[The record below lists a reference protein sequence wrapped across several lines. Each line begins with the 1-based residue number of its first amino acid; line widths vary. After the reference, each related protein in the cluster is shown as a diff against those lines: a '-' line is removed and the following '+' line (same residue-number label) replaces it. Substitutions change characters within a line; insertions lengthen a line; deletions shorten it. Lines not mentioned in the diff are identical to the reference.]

1 MITLPSITII
11 SESGILIETYDRWD
25 VLANIVFLGNFEVS
39 YSSENHHAK
48 SLESIGHTVEK
59 LQEKKITSE
68 VILERS
74 LKSDLFVWVHTH
86 KWQTPG
92 NLPMDE
98 VLQKLKD
105 AGIPTMTYH
114 LDLWFGIERQKDLE
128 QDNFYK
134 TIGHFFTVD
143 KLMADWFNENT
154 EVKGHFLTAGVYGQE
169 CYMHKDYDKYNFEY
183 DVIFV
188 GSKGYHHEHKYRPE
202 LVDFLRKTY
211 GKRFL
216 HVGGDGDTGTVRGDA
231 LNRIYAKSRVAIG
244 DSLNINFNYP
254 YYTSDRLFES
264 TGRGGFTIY
273 PRIVGLEEYFKDGEE
288 IVFYE
293 HGNFNDLKEKI
304 DNYLLDG
311 VSRESIRLAGH
322 RRAKQDHTYTHRW
335 ATIIKELGL

>member
-1 MITLPSITII
+1 
-11 SESGILIETYDRWD
+11 
-25 VLANIVFLGNFEVS
+25 LAKIVFLGNFEVP

-48 SLESIGHTVEK
+48 SLESLGHTVEK
-59 LQEKKITSE
+59 MQEKKATSE
-68 VILERS
+68 QILKQALRS
-74 LKSDLFVWVHTH
+74 NLFIWVHTH
-86 KWQTPG
+86 RWNTPG
-92 NLPMDE
+92 SMPMDE
-98 VLQKLKD
+98 VLIKLKD

-128 QDNFYK
+128 NDNFYK

-154 EVKGHFLTAGVYGQE
+154 EV
-169 CYMHKDYDKYNFEY
+169 
-183 DVIFV
+183 
-188 GSKGYHHEHKYRPE
+188 HEHKYRPE
-202 LVDFLRKTY
+202 LIDFLRKTY

-231 LNRIYAKSRVAIG
+231 LNRMYAKSKVAIG

-273 PRIVGLEEYFKDGEE
+273 PRIKGLEDYFDDGKE

-293 HGNFNDLKEKI
+293 HGNFIDLKTKI
-304 DNYLLDG
+304 DEYLFDG
-311 VSRESIRLAGH
+311 VSREKIRFAGH
-322 RRAKQDHTYTHRW
+322 ERTKKEHTYVHRW
-335 ATIIKELGL
+335 DAIMRELGIQ